1 VQVLWVKFYIAVI
14 IEKIDVALT
23 GTPFEIRHGNN
34 GYAGFGCSGYLIPTK
49 GVRAMQPHIT
59 VEKDYILVEPL
70 ENEYLE
76 IVGILSRL
84 FKMPEYLQKD
94 VIWKFHTGPLKAAYE
109 DLYAIKAFIKRHY
122 PEGTK
127 PDKKVAIVV
136 ETGLFTAIAKEY
148 VKIVKDLSPEF
159 KVFSDLS
166 EAIDWIAGS

>member
-1 VQVLWVKFYIAVI
+1 
-14 IEKIDVALT
+14 
-23 GTPFEIRHGNN
+23 
-34 GYAGFGCSGYLIPTK
+34 
-49 GVRAMQPHIT
+49 MQPQIT
-59 VEKDYILVEPL
+59 VEKDYILVEPQ

-84 FKMPEYLQKD
+84 FKMPEYLHKD
-94 VIWKFHTGPLKAAYE
+94 VIWKFHTGPLKAAYD
-109 DLYAIKAFIKRHY
+109 DLYEIKAFIKNHY

-136 ETGLFTAIAKEY
+136 ETGLFTAIATEY